1 MHMKTILFTA
11 FVGTSVLLSACG
23 GPAAN
28 TSNNGSAA
36 NTAAAKAPAS
46 PEAKPAVTLKP
57 GEVPFDG
64 MSNVGTTAK
73 AGEHILCLDA
83 RAAQEIASKPIADA
97 SGIFY
102 NRKMSAPGEFES
114 EIDDFGK
121 KVMVPNAYIIA
132 LPKGQKAKVGD
143 IVLTWWQSGG
153 GMFRAIVTEAA
164 NPAEPTVRYLGM
176 SPRED
181 KSDKLKPDTFVV
193 LKDAWQPGSMVAA
206 KTADGKTE
214 AAMIIRVNGD
224 KVLIRGFAGK
234 MKVVPKA
241 DLTPVPSNPN
251 VKAGDK
257 VKAAFFANF
266 DDGVVVSVDA
276 AAGKIT
282 VKKEPGTD
290 QKALDF
296 GEVQK

>member
-1 MHMKTILFTA
+1 MKFIKITFIAASLAA
-11 FVGTSVLLSACG
+11 FLTACG
-23 GPAAN
+23 GGGANNAA
-28 TSNNGSAA
+28 SNAGN
-36 NTAAAKAPAS
+36 AAAKAPTT

-73 AGEHILCLDA
+73 AGEHILCLDS

-102 NRKMSAPGEFES
+102 NRKMVTPGEFES
-114 EIDDFGK
+114 EIEDFGK
-121 KVMVPNAYIIA
+121 KSMVPNAYIIA

-153 GMFRAIVTEAA
+153 GTFRAIVTEAA

-193 LKDAWQPGSMVAA
+193 LKDAWQPGSMVAV
-206 KTADGKTE
+206 KTADGKSE

-234 MKVVPKA
+234 MKVVAKA
-241 DLTPVPSNPN
+241 DLTPVASNPN

-282 VKKEPGTD
+282 VKKEPGTE

-296 GEVQK
+296 GEVYK